1 MTKKEFI
8 KRAMQMR
15 PSAKEW
21 RMLVERVVNYNNI
34 VDYRNAEDSF
44 RDVHPLVGAIH
55 EHYAKCHIEGSSY
68 PKIRRANRQ
77 AANRYHCII

>member
-55 EHYAKCHIEGSSY
+55 EHYAKWHIEGSSY
-68 PKIRRANRQ
+68 SEIRRACRK
-77 AANRYHCII
+77 AANRCHAVI